1 MGLRVLTAFRLWIGA
16 TTAALLA
23 GCSVMSS
30 DLMEFAADGGCRTS
44 AGTYYLPKSHM
55 QVVVTR
61 TTDDASKSFFD
72 TVRVSPIRVP
82 DRHFGYCLD
91 YLGRINTDDI
101 VTVKRYP
108 TTQLLGIISTDA
120 IDQSGAILTNFVKAV
135 IGGVTARTRDG
146 KKTGLDTVVFSGDY
160 DPFDKASTAEVN
172 HALGKFGFCLL
183 LDADFAGDWRK
194 INRYCDH
201 PKAGHYDREPY
212 QVQYRDQLPP
222 ERRSLQGIFYRPRV
236 PYNFYL
242 FTKDKPRG
250 PGPWQLKESAVV
262 HLENMAPIL
271 AARLD
276 RAFFAQRKTTL
287 VFEEGALLNVCV
299 YKTSELEQIS
309 LVTLDVVKSVVAI
322 PTQVIQIQID
332 QTNGEAALAKAEI
345 ELMKTQKSYD
355 DLLNRRIESSSHNRQ
370 PVADPFHTVTAVAD
384 PKAYRPIGR
393 PETGTTVGDLQ
404 SQWAGACPT
413 TGPATAAIPAVSFA
427 VTAPN
432 TIGVL
437 AP

>member
-1 MGLRVLTAFRLWIGA
+1 MRFSVLSTVRLWVLIA
-16 TTAALLA
+16 LPLAAA

-44 AGTYYLPKSHM
+44 AGTYYLPKTHLR
-55 QVVVTR
+55 VVVTR
-61 TTDDASKSFFD
+61 TTDDNSVYD
-72 TVRVSPIRVP
+72 TVAVTTIRVP

-146 KKTGLDTVVFSGDY
+146 KKTGEAVVVFNADY

-236 PYNFYL
+236 PYNYYL

-250 PGPWQLKESAVV
+250 HGPWQLKESTVV
-262 HLENMAPIL
+262 YIENVAPIL

-287 VFEEGALLNVCV
+287 VFDEGALRNVCV

-322 PTQVIQIQID
+322 PTQIIQIQID
-332 QTNGEAALAKAEI
+332 QTKGEAELAKAEF
-345 ELMKTQKSYD
+345 ELLKAQKQYGDILDRGGS
-355 DLLNRRIESSSHNRQ
+355 E
-370 PVADPFHTVTAVAD
+370 AGPFTPSRPGDNTFHAATAAANT
-384 PKAYRPIGR
+384 KAYGPIVRPQG
-393 PETGTTVGDLQ
+393 GTTVGDLQ
-404 SQWAGACPT
+404 SLWNGACPT
-413 TGPATAAIPAVSFA
+413 ATSSTSTVAAPTFAVS
-427 VTAPN
+427 APN